1 MPLVQQKQYAGGS
14 SAVNPEHVAYVSPS
28 FTDVHPYYSTIQ
40 TANAAASTNTI
51 HLIEVFEGA
60 YVVDNLALAAHLH
73 CNEGVVIMSTSSNPI
88 IKLSGSFRVSG
99 YGRFQNSGT
108 GPVFKVNGCAIPYL
122 LTFNYALTTAGAYTI
137 VINLMST
144 SWPITIDANVCG
156 VIKNESYQQETEL
169 LPWTTIHVHELWG
182 YESPK
187 VDKIGFVRRAV
198 IDCSL
203 MERGVWMF
211 QDGETVIDFKLHHSS
226 INVITVLGDAKLTLR
241 HGLITREDSGP
252 AIVITNS
259 TVTDL
264 DNRIAQCVLEQ
275 VSMAC
280 YDQCVELN
288 GTSSDIHATLITKNC
303 TYYNTITGMASYSIV
318 GNNAQWCYVYG
329 EGGGNCATYPT
340 DGVQEMIQSIVVDG
354 AIFV

>member
-1 MPLVQQKQYAGGS
+1 MPIVQQKQYAGGS
-14 SAVNPEHVAYVSPS
+14 SAINPEHIAYVSPS
-28 FTDVHPYYSTIQ
+28 FTNVHPYYSTIQ
-40 TANAAASTNTI
+40 SANAAAATNTI

-60 YVVDNLALAAHLH
+60 YVVDNLTLAAHLH
-73 CNEGVVIMSTSSNPI
+73 CNEGVVVMSTSSNPI

-108 GPVFKVNGCAIPYL
+108 GPVFKVNGCSVPYL
-122 LTFNYALTTAGAYTI
+122 LTFNYALTTAGDYTI
-137 VINLMST
+137 IIDQMQPS
-144 SWPITIDANVCG
+144 SPITIDANVCG
-156 VIKNESYQQETEL
+156 AIKNESRQQETEL

-187 VDKIGFVRRAV
+187 VDRIGSVRRAV

-211 QDGETVIDFKLHHSS
+211 QDGDTIIDFKTHYSS
-226 INVITVLGDAKLTLR
+226 TNVITVEDNAKLTLR

-252 AIVITNS
+252 AIVITND
-259 TVTDL
+259 TVSYN

-280 YDQCVELN
+280 YDQCVGLT
-288 GTSSDIHATLITKNC
+288 GTSCDIHATLITKNC

-318 GNNAQWCYVYG
+318 GNDVQYCYVFG

-340 DGVQEMIQSIVVDG
+340 DGVAEFIQPILIDTSV
-354 AIFV
+354 FV

>member
-1 MPLVQQKQYAGGS
+1 MALVKSKQLEGGGPS
-14 SAVNPEHVAYVSPS
+14 VSPEHIAYVSPS
-28 FTDVHPYYSTIQ
+28 FNNVHPYYSTIQ
-40 TANAAASTNTI
+40 AANAAAATNTI

-60 YVVDNLALAAHLH
+60 YAVDNLALAAHLH
-73 CNEGVVIMSTSSNPI
+73 CNEGVVIMSTSTNPI

-122 LTFNYALTTAGAYTI
+122 LTFNYALTSAGVYTI
-137 VINLMST
+137 IIDQTQT
-144 SWPITIDANVCG
+144 SSPITIDANVCG
-156 VIKNESYQQETEL
+156 AIKNESYQKETQM

-182 YESPK
+182 YDSPK
-187 VDKIGFVRRAV
+187 VDKTGFVRRSV

-203 MERGVWMF
+203 MECGIWLF
-211 QDGETVIDFKLHHSS
+211 QGGDTIIDFKLHHSS
-226 INVITVLGDAKLTLR
+226 SNVITVLGDAKLTLR

-252 AIVITNS
+252 AIVITNR
-259 TVTDL
+259 TVTDH

-318 GNNAQWCYVYG
+318 GNNAQYCYVFG

-340 DGVQEMIQSIVVDG
+340 DGVTE
-354 AIFV
+354 FVQNILIDASVFV